1 MIRRPP
7 RSTLFPYTTLFRSG
21 VDQLS
26 RLRASNAGRW
36 IAWGILG
43 FGLLT
48 WVVLY
53 CVNAGSGFSW
63 IPDDRFGMTA
73 LVAVLDRKS
82 TRLNSSHLVI
92 SYAVF
97 CLTKEHAGY
106 REPARPRLVPPLGPR
121 QAVLAVVGQPLAP
134 GHVLAPVTEHPVV
147 AEWLVDRRIW
157 RQLS

>member
-73 LVAVLDRKS
+73 LVAV
-82 TRLNSSHLVI
+82 
-92 SYAVF
+92 F
-97 CLTKEHAGY
+97 AGGLLFALY
-106 REPARPRLVPPLGPR
+106 KGKLGER
-121 QAVLAVVGQPLAP
+121 SVAVLFIGLMLIEFGNLTGFDFADL
-134 GHVLAPVTEHPVV
+134 
-147 AEWLVDRRIW
+147 
-157 RQLS
+157 RQQERT